1 MGCGTSTYLACCSC
15 TRPATRP
22 GATRTHTPQV
32 SPSPASYTVRVPVLR
47 IRIRMFLGLLDSD
60 ADPLVRG
67 MDPDP
72 DTSIIV
78 QNSKKN
84 LDFYCFVTS
93 FCFFI
98 FEKLCKC
105 SMYLQK
111 VISRKTFWKI
121 SFLLAS
127 WSSLTKVGGSGSA
140 SGSISQRHGSPDPD
154 PHQNVMDPQHWRVRY
169 IKKSTALLRHAKDSL
184 AFYIK

>member
-32 SPSPASYTVRVPVLR
+32 SPSPAPYTVRVPVLR
-47 IRIRMFLGLLDSD
+47 IRVRMFLDLLDP
-60 ADPLVRG
+60 DPLVRG

-72 DTSIIV
+72 SIIM

-93 FCFFI
+93 FCFFF
-98 FEKLCKC
+98 FE
-105 SMYLQK
+105 
-111 VISRKTFWKI
+111 I
-121 SFLLAS
+121 
-127 WSSLTKVGGSGSA
+127 
-140 SGSISQRHGSPDPD
+140 
-154 PHQNVMDPQHWRVRY
+154 
-169 IKKSTALLRHAKDSL
+169 
-184 AFYIK
+184 